1 MRLRRSSGEMRPLLA
16 ERSIGTAPL
25 KLAGAVVE
33 LKAGVVVLGADGLW
47 VVEEDERFSS
57 SR

>member
-33 LKAGVVVLGADGLW
+33 LKVGAVVLGVDGLW
-47 VVEEDERFSS
+47 VAEEDERFSS

>member
-33 LKAGVVVLGADGLW
+33 LNAGVIVLGADGLW
-47 VVEEDERFSS
+47 VDEEDERFSN